1 MRFAFPS
8 SAGGARKARDFLT
21 QDRGEGQKQFQL
33 SGIRSRRRHDLPA
46 GKRLLSAGKPYLFT
60 SGVGSILASKVGSFL
75 ASAEVGLMTP
85 VVSVIACVFDL
96 LSLLVPVT
104 HTDMRFI
111 VLSSLNAA
119 AIALLGPGAYSLDAR
134 LFGRR
139 VIVFRSDGRPARH

>member
-1 MRFAFPS
+1 MFPVGAPGVALLLLRVSLAAAILVGGSDCQKPAFGPLIWVAVAAQS
-8 SAGGARKARDFLT
+8 
-21 QDRGEGQKQFQL
+21 
-33 SGIRSRRRHDLPA
+33 
-46 GKRLLSAGKPYLFT
+46 LLLC
-60 SGVGSILASKVGSFL
+60 I
-75 ASAEVGLMTP
+75 GLMTP

-139 VIVFRSDGRPARH
+139 VIVFRSDGRPERH

>member
-1 MRFAFPS
+1 MF
-8 SAGGARKARDFLT
+8 
-21 QDRGEGQKQFQL
+21 
-33 SGIRSRRRHDLPA
+33 PA
-46 GKRLLSAGKPYLFT
+46 GAPGVALLLLRVSMAAAILEG
-60 SGVGSILASKVGSFL
+60 GSDCQNLAFGPLIWVAVAAQSL
-75 ASAEVGLMTP
+75 LLCIGLMTP

-96 LSLLVPVT
+96 LSLLVPAA

-139 VIVFRSDGRPARH
+139 LIVFRSDGRPARH